1 MRASQHRTSTL
12 AWQILICVAVLSVWQ
27 WGYDLHTRFPWIVPD
42 LLDPYF
48 VSKPS
53 EIFNHFLILSCI
65 KSKLGVFNGWF
76 NGDFAKCM
84 ARNENN
90 LWIAT
95 AITLKNTFFG
105 FVIGVSSGFAAGLLL
120 GRSDR
125 LSADNLPDIAHPDEI
140 IRDHVK
146 GSRHIRTQSADE
158 GFGDVVFV
166 DELPAWIF
174 AWKIHRILAKAV

>member
-1 MRASQHRTSTL
+1 MTCIPA
-12 AWQILICVAVLSVWQ
+12 
-27 WGYDLHTRFPWIVPD
+27 FPSLVPD

-53 EIFNHFLILSCI
+53 EIFEHFLILSCL
-65 KSKLGVFNGWF
+65 KSKMGVFNGWF

-105 FVIGVSSGFAAGLLL
+105 FVIGVSSAALPQGCYWAVPI
-120 GRSDR
+120 GSATSSSRS
-125 LSADNLPDIAHPDEI
+125 
-140 IRDHVK
+140 
-146 GSRHIRTQSADE
+146 SRR
-158 GFGDVVFV
+158 
-166 DELPAWIF
+166 
-174 AWKIHRILAKAV
+174 